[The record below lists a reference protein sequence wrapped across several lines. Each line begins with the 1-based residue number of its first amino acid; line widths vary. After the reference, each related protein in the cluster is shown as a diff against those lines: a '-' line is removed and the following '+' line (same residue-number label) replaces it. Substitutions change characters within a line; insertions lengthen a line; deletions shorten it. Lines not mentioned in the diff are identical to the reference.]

1 MKFFVDNHITS
12 IAHRGYSG
20 KYPDNSYKSFR
31 AAYDRNFNMIE
42 VDIQACKTGELI
54 IYHDVMISG
63 TPVSELSL
71 KEILKKKRGIL
82 TLKNFF
88 DAFPYKSKELYFD
101 LKGGI
106 KTAYHLF
113 AFLRTWN
120 IDVSNMIAFSF
131 NQKHL
136 DLLEQKMPELRR
148 GFITDNILSVRVLK
162 EIIPHIHFIC
172 LHYSVLDEEMI
183 DYCKKRGI
191 FIFTYTMKNKD
202 ELNYMQKFRIDG
214 IVTNFKLIK
223 FEP

>member
-20 KYPDNSYKSFR
+20 KYPDNSYRSFR

-88 DAFPYKSKELYFD
+88 DSFPYKSKELYFD

-136 DLLEQKMPELRR
+136 DCGYLTHPKSNYMYRIAGKGKQIYRAQILRR
-148 GFITDNILSVRVLK
+148 RHDTQRESERRLVR
-162 EIIPHIHFIC
+162 
-172 LHYSVLDEEMI
+172 
-183 DYCKKRGI
+183 
-191 FIFTYTMKNKD
+191 N
-202 ELNYMQKFRIDG
+202 
-214 IVTNFKLIK
+214 
-223 FEP
+223 